1 MPLRTFILQYFIKHF
16 GCRRTALSLMKDF
29 FYSMSQLFQQSS
41 RIDNFLSM
49 CDANCLKMKLNVDMH
64 EYLSKNKVTLS
75 ESDRVQDTFLAF
87 RYCLLP

>member
-1 MPLRTFILQYFIKHF
+1 
-16 GCRRTALSLMKDF
+16 MKDF

-64 EYLSKNKVTLS
+64 EYLNKNKVAS
-75 ESDRVQDTFLAF
+75 G
-87 RYCLLP
+87 